1 LYQNKKGGLVVIEF
15 YNLKKKNKQFR
26 YAFIMLSIFT
36 FCLIQLS
43 SNILNASTT
52 LGKRYIEI
60 GGGYVLPGD
69 ECIIKEWDPVL
80 LGYAAGINLPLNKH
94 LDGGISFSQL
104 IVDGKVLGSHL
115 RSTGSELSGSLTYSF
130 SPNQLKNPYLRIS
143 YGSTNTTLTNK
154 DTSYSESSSVNSYS
168 VSIGSELFY
177 DLDVIFNNKKDRKL
191 GSFLL
196 TPEISY
202 TKIDD
207 LDSAVITPSLGYGIW
222 FIKKYFWNQ
231 TISYEFEDGDF
242 SYETSFLILF

>member
-1 LYQNKKGGLVVIEF
+1 MAIKF
-15 YNLKKKNKQFR
+15 YNVKKEKKQVR
-26 YAFIMLSIFT
+26 YAFLMLSIFT

-52 LGKRYIEI
+52 LGKRYIRI
-60 GGGYVLPGD
+60 GVGYILPGD
-69 ECIIKEWDPVL
+69 DFIKEWDPVHL
-80 LGYAAGINLPLNKH
+80 AYGASINLPINKN
-94 LDGGISFSQL
+94 LDGGISVSQL
-104 IVDGKVLGSHL
+104 IADGKVFGSHL

-130 SPNQLKNPYLRIS
+130 SPNQLKNPYLNIS
-143 YGSTNTTLTNK
+143 YGSSSVTTTDK
-154 DTSYSESSSVNSYS
+154 DTSDSISDSYNAYS

-177 DLDVIFNNKKDRKL
+177 DLDVIFNNKKDRRH

-242 SYETSFLILF
+242 SYGTSFLILF

>member
-1 LYQNKKGGLVVIEF
+1 MVIEF

-69 ECIIKEWDPVL
+69 EFIKEWDPVL
-80 LGYAAGINLPLNKH
+80 LAYGAEINLPRNIH
-94 LDGGISFSQL
+94 LDVGISFSQL
-104 IVDGKVLGSHL
+104 IVDGKILGSHL
-115 RSTGSELSGSLTYSF
+115 RSTSNDLSGSLTYSF

>member
-1 LYQNKKGGLVVIEF
+1 MAIEF
-15 YNLKKKNKQFR
+15 YNVKKKNKQFR
-26 YAFIMLSIFT
+26 YAFLMLSIFT

-52 LGKRYIEI
+52 IGKRYIEI
-60 GGGYVLPGD
+60 GAGYILPGD
-69 ECIIKEWDPVL
+69 ENIKEWDPL
-80 LGYAAGINLPLNKH
+80 LIGYGAGINLPFNKH
-94 LDGGISFSQL
+94 LDGGIHFSQL
-104 IVDGKVLGSHL
+104 IIDGKVLGSHL

-143 YGSTNTTLTNK
+143 YGSINTTVTNE
-154 DTSYSESSSVNSYS
+154 DTSVSISDSSNGYT

-177 DLDVIFNNKKDRKL
+177 DLDVIFNNKKDRRL

-207 LDSAVITPSLGYGIW
+207 LDSASITPSLGYGVL
-222 FIKKYFWNQ
+222 FLKKYFLNQ
-231 TISYEFEDGDF
+231 TISYDFEEGDF
-242 SYETSFLILF
+242 SYLFSFLILF

>member
-1 LYQNKKGGLVVIEF
+1 MAIKF
-15 YNLKKKNKQFR
+15 YNVKKEKKQVR
-26 YAFIMLSIFT
+26 YAFLMLSIFT

-52 LGKRYIEI
+52 TLGKRYIEI
-60 GGGYVLPGD
+60 GVGYVLPGD
-69 ECIIKEWDPVL
+69 EFIKEWDPVL
-80 LGYAAGINLPLNKH
+80 LAYGAAINLPINKN
-94 LDGGISFSQL
+94 LDGGISVSQL
-104 IVDGKVLGSHL
+104 IADGKVLGSHL
-115 RSTGSELSGSLTYSF
+115 KSTGSELSGSLTYSF
-130 SPNQLKNPYLRIS
+130 SPNQLKNPYLKIS
-143 YGSTNTTLTNK
+143 YGSTNTTVTNE
-154 DTSYSESSSVNSYS
+154 DTSVSISDSYNAYS

-177 DLDVIFNNKKDRKL
+177 DLDVIFNNKKDRRL

-202 TKIDD
+202 IKIDD

>member
-1 LYQNKKGGLVVIEF
+1 MYKYEGRCLMAIEF
-15 YNLKKKNKQFR
+15 YNVKKEKKQVR
-26 YAFIMLSIFT
+26 YAFLMLSIFT

-69 ECIIKEWDPVL
+69 EIIKEWDPVL
-80 LGYAAGINLPLNKH
+80 LAYGAAINLPINKH
-94 LDGGISFSQL
+94 LDGGINVSQV
-104 IVDGKVLGSHL
+104 IIDGKVLGSHL

-143 YGSTNTTLTNK
+143 YGSTNTTVTNE
-154 DTSYSESSSVNSYS
+154 DTSVSISDSYNAYS

-177 DLDVIFNNKKDRKL
+177 DLDVIFNNKKDRRL

-202 TKIDD
+202 IKIDD

-222 FIKKYFWNQ
+222 FKKRYFWNQ
-231 TISYEFEDGDF
+231 TFSYNVENGDL